1 MTSLAQELM
10 NHYRQITKYVHIGYA
25 RWDDLV
31 ARVRRQ
37 EESSSRDYDDEQI
50 WTFVVACGYAI
61 CGQNGVASLGKIL
74 AGIDRR
80 APASSKIWLEVLPI
94 PPRQQEGETHID
106 LALGTIRIRE
116 GTESG
121 VQLDDVK
128 GSWICFCEMK
138 WYADISVGV
147 SRDVHR
153 NQLARVIENALCFQS
168 GGKHA
173 DRVYVTLVTPAVF
186 RDSPA
191 RSRLYQYKF
200 REYDTDRA
208 QLMGDLTGCILDR
221 RDEPDW
227 FLPTDLPQRV
237 ESLLLR
243 WATFDELF
251 ESLPDSIIAS
261 ELRTFWVRH
270 GDYQGRTG
278 GSM

>member
-1 MTSLAQELM
+1 MTSLTQELM
-10 NHYRQITKYVHIGYA
+10 NHYREITKYVHIGYA
-25 RWDDLV
+25 RWDDLI

-37 EESSSRDYDDEQI
+37 EESSSRDCDDEQI
-50 WTFVVACGYAI
+50 WTFVVACGYAM

-74 AGIDRR
+74 TGIERR
-80 APASSKIWLEVLPI
+80 APVSSKIWLEVLPI

-106 LALGTIRIRE
+106 LALGTIRLRE

-121 VQLDDVK
+121 IQLDNAK

-138 WYADISVGV
+138 WYSDISVSV
-147 SRDVHR
+147 SYDVHR

-168 GGKHA
+168 RGKHA
-173 DRVYVTLVTPAVF
+173 DRVHVTLVTPAVF

-200 REYDTDRA
+200 REYDTGRA
-208 QLMGDLTGCILDR
+208 QLMGDLTGCILDS
-221 RDEPDW
+221 RDAPDW

-237 ESLLLR
+237 ESLSLR

-251 ESLPDSIIAS
+251 ESLPDSVIAS

-270 GDYQGRTG
+270 GDYQGRTSS
-278 GSM
+278 SM